1 MSIQVL
7 EANSFM
13 DTGKVSEM
21 SAQIGQ
27 KAPDFTMDMYVDD
40 LVVLTSDLKMME

>member
-1 MSIQVL
+1 
-7 EANSFM
+7 M

-27 KAPDFTMDMYVDD
+27 KAPDFKMQGTFKG
-40 LVVLTSDLKMME
+40 LSFLKMLSADVYDKEKG